1 MPELCTSQK
10 SECSKW
16 FIVALHRIM
25 FFVFCFFSLVPFD
38 FSYLRWQE
46 TGREEGI
53 SIAWESITLHAISSE
68 PVKCIYIMLDVHIDY
83 PPSQGNGRFHAN
95 NGNDEQ
101 MAQDG
106 EIDEDDDDEGT
117 CEGKTSDTFLVCPIL
132 TYLLISTDEEPRMTE
147 IWYTPHDE
155 NRIEEI
161 FEAMKHCQSLHP
173 DPNGK
178 FSGLFFSPLWFLM

>member
-1 MPELCTSQK
+1 MFS
-10 SECSKW
+10 S
-16 FIVALHRIM
+16 FALDSI
-25 FFVFCFFSLVPFD
+25 FD

-95 NGNDEQ
+95 NGNDDR

-106 EIDEDDDDEGT
+106 EINEDDDDEGT
-117 CEGKTSDTFLVCPIL
+117 CEGNNSFLFC
-132 TYLLISTDEEPRMTE
+132 D
-147 IWYTPHDE
+147 
-155 NRIEEI
+155 
-161 FEAMKHCQSLHP
+161 
-173 DPNGK
+173 
-178 FSGLFFSPLWFLM
+178 FFFFTKNSEF